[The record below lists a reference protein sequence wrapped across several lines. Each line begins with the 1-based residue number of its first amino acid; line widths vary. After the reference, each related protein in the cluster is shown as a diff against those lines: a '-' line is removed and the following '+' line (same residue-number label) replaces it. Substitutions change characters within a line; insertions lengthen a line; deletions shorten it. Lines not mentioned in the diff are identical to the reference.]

1 MSYRSSALVIAV
13 FCLVVCCRLAM
24 AGTADSLIEKSGVQ
38 RGVCSVLGASHDL
51 ALDLAGNGLLVH
63 VWDSAP
69 ERIESLREK
78 ADAAGLGIERVVAEV
93 GRLDR
98 LPYADHLVDLLV
110 ARGLTLED
118 LTALSSAEVLRIL
131 RPGGSA
137 MFSSAVS
144 GQPGKWAAEAGI
156 EIVSTWKDASGSWI
170 HLRRPPLEGAD
181 DWSHWEK
188 APDNNPVSTDSLIKA
203 PYRTQFLAE
212 PYYIGMPAVTTAAG
226 GRTFLAVGHI
236 AHHRRE
242 WNILQTLLARNGYN
256 GTELWRRKLPEGYL
270 VHRSAFIATPDTFH
284 MIDGDSCLLLD
295 ARTGDEKG
303 RIKVPDVVGDWKWM
317 VIDKDVLYVL
327 AGKPDPGGA
336 ETVRGDKELGGW
348 SWGDLSSGYYGKRV
362 PFGFGDTLAAYDLQK
377 KKRLWLHKEET
388 LIDSRG
394 LALRD
399 GRIYLYCPDRHFRS
413 LRADTGELLWTNGD
427 KELLELIE
435 APGKKLTSTPGFRS
449 QTMTVATPEALIV
462 QGQTRMNV
470 VAVSAEYGHFLWT
483 KKKITNNPNAIYVD
497 GKVILGVGE
506 KGSNVVIEPES
517 GEVLEDLKFTKAACT
532 RLTATPDSL
541 FCRGEGTL
549 RFDRESGKVLVDGAV
564 RPACNDGAIA
574 AGGILYLGPWQC
586 DCNLSLIGCVAKCSA
601 GDYQFGQQADAD
613 RRLELGSGNVTE
625 VETLDT
631 SPDDWPT
638 YRGNNQRSA
647 STNAVV
653 ASGPD
658 VSRRW
663 HYKPDREYVPTAP
676 TYAGGLVFVGGND
689 GKVRALDTKK
699 RELRWQYRTPAP
711 IKYPPTIWE
720 GRAYVGCCDGYVYA
734 LEAASGRL
742 LWRFRAAPEERLIMV
757 YGNLTSTWPVASG
770 VLVHD
775 GIAYFAA
782 GIIDTDG
789 THVYALDAKTGKL
802 RWQNNTSGHLDAELR
817 KGVSVQGN
825 LAIYGD
831 RLVLA
836 AGNQVSP
843 AEFDLETGKYLTP
856 SAELGRPRAPAGR
869 FVGVLN
875 DKTVIAGGRVLYS
888 SPKNVA
894 NRGSFS
900 TYSGK
905 DDWRLNWGA
914 VPPTWNQETVAWVN
928 NRYSTLTCF
937 DAPSVAK
944 RIDEGYH
951 EDDKNSWWRRTLS
964 GALEIDGAV
973 RWETSLGDNT
983 RLEVLSLAVT
993 SNAIVVVAKQQ
1004 SRHRTKEQWIAGAVN
1019 VENKERIFVREL
1031 FTEPLLD
1038 GMLVDDR
1045 GEVVITMIDGG
1056 VLCVGPSEG

>member
-348 SWGDLSSGYYGKRV
+348 SWEDLSKGYFGKRI
-362 PFGFGDTLAAYDLQK
+362 PFGFGDTLAAYDLVK
-377 KKRLWLHKEET
+377 KERLWLHKEDT

-394 LALRD
+394 LALGKD
-399 GRIYLYCPDRHFRS
+399 LLYLYCPDRHFRS
-413 LRADTGELLWTNGD
+413 VHAKTGDVVWTNG
-427 KELLELIE
+427 ESRLLELIE
-435 APGKKLTSTPGFRS
+435 EPGKNLTSTPGFRT
-449 QTMTVATPEALIV
+449 QCMVVATPEALIV

-470 VAVSAEYGHFLWT
+470 VAVSTKNGHILWT
-483 KKKITNNPNAIYVD
+483 KKKITNNPNAVYID
-497 GKVILGVGE
+497 GDVILGVGE
-506 KGSNVVIEPES
+506 GGSNVVIEPTS
-517 GEVLEDLKFTKAACT
+517 GKVIEDLQFHKAACT

-549 RFDRESGKVLVDGAV
+549 RFDRSLKKVLVDGAA
-564 RPACNDGAIA
+564 RPGCNDGAIA
-574 AGGILYLGPWQC
+574 AGGILYIGPWQC

-601 GDYQFGQQADAD
+601 GDFRFKNPARPG
-613 RRLELGSGNVTE
+613 RLQLGKESAAE
-625 VETLDT
+625 IATLAIT
-631 SPDDWPT
+631 AEDWPT
-638 YRGNNQRSA
+638 YRGNNHRTA
-647 STNAVV
+647 SSKVPV
-653 ASGPD
+653 ESDMP
-658 VSRRW
+658 RRW
-663 HYKPDREYVPTAP
+663 KHQPERPYLPNPATA
-676 TYAGGLVFVGGND
+676 AGELVFLSGND
-689 GKVRALDTKK
+689 GKVRAI
-699 RELRWQYRTPAP
+699 EAASGNLRWSFLTPAP

-720 GRAYVGCCDGYVYA
+720 GRAYVGSSDGYVYA
-734 LEAASGRL
+734 LEATTGRL
-742 LWRFRAAPEERLIMV
+742 LWRFHAAPEERHIMV
-757 YGNLTSTWPVASG
+757 YGALSSTWPVASG
-770 VLVHD
+770 VLVED
-775 GIAYFAA
+775 GVAYFAA
-782 GIIDTDG
+782 GIVDYDG
-789 THVYALDAKTGKL
+789 TYVYAIDARTGKV
-802 RWQNNTSGHLDAELR
+802 RWQNDTSGHLNPELR

-825 LAIYGD
+825 LALHGN
-831 RLVLA
+831 RLILA

-843 AEFDLETGKYLTP
+843 ASFDITTGECLAKP
-856 SAELGRPRAPAGR
+856 FDQGNPKAPAGR
-869 FVGVLN
+869 FVGVFSN
-875 DKTVIAGGRVLYS
+875 NTVIAGGRVLYS
-888 SPKNVA
+888 SPRNVA
-894 NRGSFS
+894 TKGSFIA
-900 TYSGK
+900 YSDK
-905 DDWRLNWGA
+905 ANWRLNFGG
-914 VPPTWNQETVAWVN
+914 VPPAWDERSVSWVN
-928 NRYSTLTCF
+928 HRYGTLTSY
-937 DAPSVAK
+937 DGARVAE
-944 RIDEGYH
+944 RIEKGYIK
-951 EDDKNSWWRRTLS
+951 DDPRPWASTLS
-964 GALEIDGAV
+964 GALESDGAV
-973 RWETSLGDNT
+973 RWESTLGRTNT
-983 RLEVLSLAVT
+983 LEILSLALT
-993 SNAIVVVAKQQ
+993 PNAVIAVARIQ
-1004 SRHRTKEQWIAGAVN
+1004 SRVRTQPQWLIMALS
-1019 VENKERIFVREL
+1019 VEKGERIFHHEL
-1031 FTEPLLD
+1031 HSDPLPGGL
-1038 GMLVDDR
+1038 LVDR
-1045 GEVVITMIDGG
+1045 KGRVVVTMLNGEVA
-1056 VLCVGPSEG
+1056 CFGPEK